1 MPNNV
6 TTFGFDPDS
15 RSKTALVLAG
25 GGLTGAVYELGALRA
40 INDLLVDFTVNDFD
54 IYVGTS
60 AGSIVASG
68 LANGITPQ
76 EMLQSMDGSHPFL
89 RQIQRRDLFTL
100 NIADLRSSGIN
111 LPRAMWDAIKHYA
124 AHPNDF
130 NLLDLGWFLLDE
142 LPSSIYDVFSL
153 EKYIRDIILSAGST
167 EHFNKLSKE
176 LYIIATELDTGDR
189 AVFGNGYRLTSI
201 PRAVSAS
208 SAVPILYKPV
218 RIGNRDFIDGGLR
231 GNASLDVAIEQGAE
245 LVVCVNPMKPVDHT
259 QRYAVGDTTP
269 ISKQGMQ
276 AMINQIMR
284 INMHAG
290 LHYHVK
296 QLRRRHPNVD
306 IILIEPQADEDDLLD
321 SNVMRLSARVQ
332 IAQYGYE
339 SVTVDLASE
348 YDTYKNVLARNQIEI
363 SRSRVIPQLELM
375 EQAGG
380 DAEVMRDILES
391 VPIEAWQ
398 RGPRALEHALEE
410 LDALLDEMNGVTLI
424 D

>member
-1 MPNNV
+1 LPTNT
-6 TTFGFDPDS
+6 TTFGNNAQP
-15 RSKTALVLAG
+15 RGKAALVLAG

-40 INDLLVDFTVNDFD
+40 INDLLIDFTVNDFD
-54 IYVGTS
+54 IFVGTS
-60 AGSIVASG
+60 AGSIVACG

-76 EMLQSMDGSHPFL
+76 EMLQSMDGTHPFL

-100 NIADLRSSGIN
+100 NIADLRNSGLN

-124 AHPNDF
+124 AHPSDI
-130 NLLDLGWFLLDE
+130 NLLDLGWFFLDE
-142 LPSSIYDVFSL
+142 LPSSIYDVASL
-153 EKYIRDIILSAGST
+153 EHYIRDIVLSAGAT
-167 EHFNKLSKE
+167 EQFAKLSKE
-176 LYIIATELDTGDR
+176 LYIIATELDTGER
-189 AVFGNGYRLTSI
+189 AVFGNGYRHTSI

-208 SAVPILYKPV
+208 SAVPLLYKPV
-218 RIGNRDFIDGGLR
+218 RIGNRDYIDGGLR

-245 LVVCVNPMKPVDHT
+245 LVVCINPMKPVDHT
-259 QRYAVGDTTP
+259 QRYAKGDTTP
-269 ISKQGMQ
+269 LSQQGMQ
-276 AMINQIMR
+276 AVVNQIMR

-306 IILIEPQADEDDLLD
+306 IILIEPQADDDVMLD

-348 YDTYKNVLARNQIEI
+348 YDYFKNVLARNQIEI

-375 EQAGG
+375 EQAEG

-391 VPIEAWQ
+391 MPIEAWQ

-410 LDALLDEMNGVTLI
+410 LDTLLDEMNGVT
-424 D
+424 